1 MPTPSTHRHIL
12 ALLFA
17 GRAARM
23 LANGAL
29 AVCLGLYLASRGL
42 STRQVGIL
50 ITCAMLGDATIS
62 LGFTL
67 VADRVGRRRVLAAG
81 AVLMVLA
88 SAGFLFLHSFVALCA
103 LAFVAVFSA
112 NGREVGPFLPVEQA
126 GIAERTEAESRTHIL
141 AYYNFVGFLSG
152 GLGALLVGGA
162 AWYAREYRGNEALGY
177 SWIVIGYGLVGLVLI
192 VFALMLPA
200 GMEARSPTVA
210 PRFGLHKSR
219 GIVMR
224 LSCLFAL
231 DSFAGGLVLQSLLA
245 LWLSLRFGLRP
256 ESIGGYFFVAEL
268 LAGFSGLVA
277 ARLASRFGLIHTMVF
292 THLPANCLL
301 ILVAFAPTAGLAL
314 ALLVLRASVS
324 SMDIPTR
331 QAYTLAVVDP
341 DERSAAGGVTNIAR
355 SIGNS
360 FSPAIAGT
368 LIGIPALISSPLI
381 LAGGLKIAYDLLL
394 LKAFR
399 NTKPAH
405 EQAKEARTSTR
416 W

>member
-1 MPTPSTHRHIL
+1 
-12 ALLFA
+12 
-17 GRAARM
+17 M

-29 AVCLGLYLASRGL
+29 AVCLGLYLASRGF

-50 ITCAMLGDATIS
+50 ITCAMLGDAAIS
-62 LGFTL
+62 LGLTL
-67 VADRVGRRRVLAAG
+67 VADRVGRRKVLATG

-88 SAGFLFLHSFVALCA
+88 SVGFLFLHSFVALCA

-126 GIAERTEAESRTHIL
+126 GIAERTSAEVRTRIL
-141 AYYNFVGFLSG
+141 AYYNLTGFLSG

-162 AWYAREYRGNEALGY
+162 AWYAREHCGAEALGY
-177 SWIVIGYGLVGLVLI
+177 SWIVMGYGVVGFVLI
-192 VFALMLPA
+192 VFASLLPA
-200 GMEARSPTVA
+200 GVEATVPA
-210 PRFGLHKSR
+210 PGSRLGLHKSR
-219 GIVMR
+219 GIVLR
-224 LSCLFAL
+224 LSCMFAL

-256 ESIGGYFFVAEL
+256 EFIGGYFFVAEL

-277 ARLASRFGLIHTMVF
+277 AKLADRFGLIHTMVF
-292 THLPANCLL
+292 THLPANGLL
-301 ILVAFAPTAGLAL
+301 ILAAFAPHAGWAL
-314 ALLVLRASVS
+314 ALLLLRASVS

-331 QAYTLAVVDP
+331 QAYTLAVVEP

-360 FSPAIAGT
+360 FSPALAGM
-368 LIGIPALISSPLI
+368 LIGIPALMASPLI
-381 LAGGLKIAYDLLL
+381 LAGSLKITYDLLL

-399 NTKPAH
+399 HTKPAH
-405 EQAKEARTSTR
+405 EQRGPLT
-416 W
+416 